1 MLEPNFTQEQIN
13 LLNTPPKPDEIE
25 KKQGLS
31 YLKGQAAIVKANRI
45 FGIGNWSYKQVGPIE
60 VTDTGINNSKTNR
73 IYLVSAT
80 VELTVRGCETFV
92 EQGDCEA
99 QGMGAPSIS
108 MARKGAVTDGVKR
121 CLKNFGP
128 AFGLNLYFDNP
139 EQASSEPAAQPQ
151 PQPYRQQPPSPATR
165 PVQTPY
171 QAAAPS
177 RPAPAPAIPTAPRP
191 APVTAASPILPQTQ
205 SKPLFPVEDDDNF
218 KFYASRIHSA
228 KSLKELSDL
237 GPTIKKQVVEA
248 HILEALRL
256 EHKKAE
262 AALTEKANARI
273 EAFVGA
279 VK

>member
-1 MLEPNFTQEQIN
+1 MLEPNFTEDQIK

-60 VTDTGINNSKTNR
+60 ITDTGVNNSKSNR

-128 AFGLNLYFDNP
+128 AFGLNLYFDHP
-139 EQASSEPAAQPQ
+139 EQASSEPTSTPAPNH
-151 PQPYRQQPPSPATR
+151 QQPATAPTSR
-165 PVQTPY
+165 PVTP
-171 QAAAPS
+171 Q
-177 RPAPAPAIPTAPRP
+177 APRP
-191 APVTAASPILPQTQ
+191 VNPMPPAQIAPRTPQAQPVTPSPIPAPSSGELATEQQRTAIVNMAGRKGVDDIELNDRLTQ
-205 SKPLFPVEDDDNF
+205 LYGVE
-218 KFYASRIHSA
+218 
-228 KSLKELSDL
+228 LK
-237 GPTIKKQVVEA
+237 
-248 HILEALRL
+248 
-256 EHKKAE
+256 
-262 AALTEKANARI
+262 ALTRNDAAHFIKV
-273 EAFVGA
+273 FQGQ

>member
-1 MLEPNFTQEQIN
+1 MLEPNFTEDQIK

-45 FGIGNWSYKQVGPIE
+45 FGIGNWAYKQVGPIE
-60 VTDTGINNSKTNR
+60 ITDTGIKNSKGNT

-128 AFGLNLYFDNP
+128 AFGLNLYFDHP
-139 EQASSEPAAQPQ
+139 EQASSEPTSAPAPN
-151 PQPYRQQPPSPATR
+151 RQQPAPQATSR
-165 PVQTPY
+165 PVTQFQPQTVNRTIP
-171 QAAAPS
+171 APNTP
-177 RPAPAPAIPTAPRP
+177 RTVTQPAPASAPNAVATLANPICPEHGTRNLKIRMVIGENNKP
-191 APVTAASPILPQTQ
+191 ERMMCCQEDFCEYRAA
-205 SKPLFPVEDDDNF
+205 V
-218 KFYASRIHSA
+218 
-228 KSLKELSDL
+228 
-237 GPTIKKQVVEA
+237 
-248 HILEALRL
+248 
-256 EHKKAE
+256 
-262 AALTEKANARI
+262 
-273 EAFVGA
+273 
-279 VK
+279 

>member
-1 MLEPNFTQEQIN
+1 MLEPNFTKEQID

-60 VTDTGINNSKTNR
+60 ITNTGIDNTKGNR

-128 AFGLNLYFDNP
+128 AFGLNLYFDHP
-139 EQASSEPAAQPQ
+139 EQASSEPATTPTS
-151 PQPYRQQPPSPATR
+151 RQVTHQA
-165 PVQTPY
+165 Y
-171 QAAAPS
+171 QAANIPVIAPN
-177 RPAPAPAIPTAPRP
+177 ALQNATAR
-191 APVTAASPILPQTQ
+191 PVTPQASPIPA
-205 SKPLFPVEDDDNF
+205 SIENDPNF
-218 KFYASRIHSA
+218 KLYAGKIREA
-228 KSLKELSDL
+228 KTLRELSDL
-237 GPTIKKQVVEA
+237 KPIISKNVVEQSV
-248 HILEALRL
+248 IIPLR
-256 EHKKAE
+256 EEYKKAE
-262 AALTEKANARI
+262 NALVEKANSSVASL
-273 EAFVGA
+273 VGA
-279 VK
+279 GK